1 MLAAGLLVEYI
12 VFPQLAG
19 ARKTLHLIGGMNVGL
34 VVVAFGLE
42 GAALLAYAALTSSL
56 LPVEG
61 RPSRWRVLRIN
72 LTTLAVSHV
81 VPGGSAAAGAV
92 GFELLGDA
100 GVAGPDA
107 GFALATQAL
116 GSAVVL
122 NVLLWAGLV
131 VSIPARGFNPL
142 YATAALLGAV
152 VIAAVAAAVV
162 LLTRGEQRAARLVC
176 AAASRAPFLD
186 AALVEEAVHRVAARL
201 RTLSGDRTV
210 MSRAVGWAAANWIAD
225 AAALWVSLA
234 AFGHPIGPAGLIVA
248 YGLANVTAAV
258 PLTPGGLG
266 VMEAVLTTA
275 LVGFG
280 APRGVAILGV
290 VTWRLVNFWLP
301 IPVGGAAY
309 LSLRLDGRAGRGRG
323 AGELERLPAGGPSAT
338 ASTSPRAPP
347 RHRSGRPAPTGIGSA
362 SRPRPVEGVAT
373 RVRSR
378 TKQLTTTATPRPPRT
393 RTARAATP
401 AQPVVL
407 VVVIAGAVPVVV
419 DDDEDGG
426 GAVVVVVAFG
436 RTVAG
441 VAVVVG
447 GGSGAGGAVVGVTS
461 CCSGGDGAGS
471 GAGSGAAS
479 SGGGAGG
486 GAVSPRRWR
495 WSSSG
500 DAAGSG
506 LTGTPARA
514 VRMRSPKM
522 AAGKLPPVTDR
533 PWTSL
538 IGRAG
543 S

>member
-323 AGELERLPAGGPSAT
+323 AGELERLVQ
-338 ASTSPRAPP
+338 RA
-347 RHRSGRPAPTGIGSA
+347 R
-362 SRPRPVEGVAT
+362 
-373 RVRSR
+373 
-378 TKQLTTTATPRPPRT
+378 
-393 RTARAATP
+393 RTAEAPRRWALRHGIHVTSGPAAAPVGSTGSNGHRLGVSTP
-401 AQPVVL
+401 ARGRGRDP
-407 VVVIAGAVPVVV
+407 GAVPDEAAH
-419 DDDEDGG
+419 DDGDTPPAEDPDGPSRH
-426 GAVVVVVAFG
+426 A
-436 RTVAG
+436 R
-441 VAVVVG
+441 
-447 GGSGAGGAVVGVTS
+447 SAGGAGRRDRRR
-461 CCSGGDGAGS
+461 G
-471 GAGSGAAS
+471 
-479 SGGGAGG
+479 
-486 GAVSPRRWR
+486 PRR
-495 WSSSG
+495 
-500 DAAGSG
+500 
-506 LTGTPARA
+506 
-514 VRMRSPKM
+514 
-522 AAGKLPPVTDR
+522 
-533 PWTSL
+533 
-538 IGRAG
+538 GR
-543 S
+543 